1 MTNEQLPR
9 KHQSLATLITR
20 IIFLVL
26 GLITIGIFIQS
37 YYFSNKIIKQEV
49 MLTKQQTSALVKSLF
64 NNHLSILQI
73 HHDSNSKNE
82 AIRRFF
88 LDGDDE
94 TLEYYFLS
102 MDQADPTHTP
112 EFRFL
117 TTGEGLLWDDGNA
130 HFYGVNEVLLE
141 KISQSV
147 LFGNNWHFMS
157 LHTLMGL
164 RNMLVRRSPV
174 IDTTTGEVLGQYY
187 ISVVLDNNFPLVEML
202 ESGSN
207 SDNIV
212 MLVGDRVIS
221 HSLSGNEPYD
231 LDSLLAMRDEPS
243 AFDDCLISQTPIEI
257 NSTDTLVSILAIQEN
272 SHVASLQRQHYLG
285 LATSVVL
292 MLMLSLAIR
301 SWIQNR
307 VANAL
312 ESLMA
317 YSRFAGTGEKYERFN
332 GSDILEFA
340 HIGDTL
346 ENTFEQ
352 LESQRRSFQ
361 DLFNFALSPMMVW
374 SESGLLIQM
383 NPAAMKELGIEHASP
398 QDFSNPLFQLFK
410 LKLSPHLKMAAQGAT
425 LTGINVPIGEKIFR
439 WNLSPIVVEN
449 GISGIIVQGQD
460 ITTLIDA
467 EKQSNLAR
475 REAEQSAKT
484 RADFLAKM
492 SHEIR
497 TPLNGILGIAQLLK
511 RSVNDAE
518 NLKQVDVLCNSGEH
532 LLAVLNDILDFSK
545 IEQGKFNIKKRDFN
559 FYDTLNTLENIYRPI
574 CREKGVSFEIHNQIP
589 LDCQLHTDQV
599 RLNQI
604 MFNLISNAVKF
615 TPAGRIEV
623 SFKLEQF
630 ARSEHSI
637 LSIQVSDTGIGIDES
652 KLESIFE
659 PFVQAD
665 SLSTREYGGSGLGLT
680 IVKNLVEMLE
690 GEISVHSELGKGS
703 IFNLFIPVEK
713 GECEEQKAPINA
725 KPEQLFGQGLKVLLV
740 EDNHTNAFI
749 LKAFCQKYQMS
760 VEWVQDGTQA
770 LEKLKEHAFDLILM
784 DNQLPKMGGIE
795 ATREIRETLKL
806 GTPIYACTADAQES
820 TKHEFLS
827 AGANRVI
834 VKPIKEQELHDE
846 LLHFKAHYW
855 VEH

>member
-1 MTNEQLPR
+1 MTDKISR
-9 KHQSLATLITR
+9 KHHSLATLITR

-26 GLITIGIFIQS
+26 GFIAIGIFVQS
-37 YYFSNKIIKQEV
+37 YYFSSRIIKQEV
-49 MLTKQQTSALVKSLF
+49 RLTQQQTSALVKSLL

-82 AIRRFF
+82 SIRSFF
-88 LDGDDE
+88 VDGDE
-94 TLEYYFLS
+94 EELEYYFLS

-117 TTGEGLLWDDGNA
+117 TTTKGLLWDDGNA
-130 HFYGVNEVLLE
+130 HFYGVNETLLH
-141 KISQSV
+141 KMSQSV

-157 LHTLMGL
+157 LHTLMGP

-174 IDTTTGEVLGQYY
+174 IATETGEVLGQYY

-212 MLVGDRVIS
+212 MLFGDKVIA
-221 HSLSGNEPYD
+221 HSLSGREPYE
-231 LDSLLAMRDEPS
+231 LSELLRMRDKPT

-257 NSTDTLVSILAIQEN
+257 NSTDTLLSVLAVQEN
-272 SHVASLQRQHYLG
+272 SHVASLQRQHYLS
-285 LATSVVL
+285 LAASLIL
-292 MLMLSLAIR
+292 MLLLSLVIR

-307 VANAL
+307 VARAL

-317 YSRFAGTGEKYERFN
+317 YSRFAGTGEQYKRFD
-332 GSDILEFA
+332 GSDILEFS
-340 HIGDTL
+340 HIGHTL
-346 ENTFEQ
+346 EHTFEQ

-374 SESGLLIQM
+374 SESGLLIQV
-383 NPAAMKELGIEHASP
+383 NPAAMKELAVEHSTA
-398 QDFSNPLFQLFK
+398 QDFTNPLFQLFK

-425 LTGINVPIGEKIFR
+425 LTGINVPIGEKVFR

-475 REAEQSAKT
+475 REAENSAKT

-511 RSVNDAE
+511 RSVHDKE
-518 NLKQVDVLCNSGEH
+518 SLRQVDVLCDSGEH
-532 LLAVLNDILDFSK
+532 LLAVLNDILDFSR
-545 IEQGKFNIKKRDFN
+545 IEQGKLNIKKRN
-559 FYDTLNTLENIYRPI
+559 FSFSNTVNTLENIYRPV
-574 CREKGVSFEIHNQIP
+574 CVEKNVQFIIHNQIP
-589 LDCQLHTDQV
+589 LNCQLYGDQV

-615 TPAGRIEV
+615 TPSGKIEI
-623 SFKLEQF
+623 FFELEQF
-630 ARSEHSI
+630 AKTECVL
-637 LSIQVSDTGIGIDES
+637 LSIKVKDTGIGIDES
-652 KLESIFE
+652 KLDSIFE

-665 SLSTREYGGSGLGLT
+665 SLSTREYAGSGLGLT

-690 GEISVHSELGKGS
+690 GDISVSSKLGNGAT
-703 IFNLFIPVEK
+703 FCVTLPVEK
-713 GECEEQKAPINA
+713 GEVHVDNPHFTERFET
-725 KPEQLFGQGLKVLLV
+725 LFTQSPKVLLV

-749 LKAFCQKYQMS
+749 LKAFCQKYRMS

-770 LEKLKEHAFDLILM
+770 LEMLREHVFDLIMM

-795 ATREIRETLKL
+795 TTREIREQLKL
-806 GTPIYACTADAQES
+806 GTPIYACTADAQE
-820 TKHEFLS
+820 TIKNQFLA

-834 VKPIKEQELHDE
+834 VKPIKEHELHE
-846 LLHFKAHYW
+846 ALVHFKKNFW
-855 VEH
+855 FES